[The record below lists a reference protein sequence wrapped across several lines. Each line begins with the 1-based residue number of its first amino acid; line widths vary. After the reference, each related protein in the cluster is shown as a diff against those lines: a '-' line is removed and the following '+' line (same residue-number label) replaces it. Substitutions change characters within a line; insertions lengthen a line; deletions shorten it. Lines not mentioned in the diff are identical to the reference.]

1 MGAFWVIIVPLS
13 STMRMPGMKLYNAF
27 PGLYGLVFLTLE
39 PLSTLI
45 PAVATIFV
53 PGGAAWF
60 YNEQV
65 PGGTF
70 QPVHGPHTKMVLG
83 QLVNGDLE
91 PSSTQANTRHSNILA
106 IPASEDELN

>member
-1 MGAFWVIIVPLS
+1 
-13 STMRMPGMKLYNAF
+13 MRMPGMKLYNAL
-27 PGLYGLVFLTLE
+27 PGLYGLIFLNLE

-45 PAVATIFV
+45 PAVATAFV

-70 QPVHGPHTKMVLG
+70 QAVEGPHTKMVLG
-83 QLVNGDLE
+83 QLVNGDLKSLF
-91 PSSTQANTRHSNILA
+91 SSTNTCHPNI
-106 IPASEDELN
+106 PSFPKDELN

>member
-1 MGAFWVIIVPLS
+1 MSNPGANSF
-13 STMRMPGMKLYNAF
+13 NAF
-27 PGLYGLVFLTLE
+27 PGLYGLIFLNLE

-45 PAVATIFV
+45 PALTTVFV

-70 QPVHGPHTKMVLG
+70 QSPDGPHIKMVLG
-83 QLVNGDLE
+83 QLVNGKYRF
-91 PSSTQANTRHSNILA
+91 QALLTK
-106 IPASEDELN
+106 LNFECTCYP